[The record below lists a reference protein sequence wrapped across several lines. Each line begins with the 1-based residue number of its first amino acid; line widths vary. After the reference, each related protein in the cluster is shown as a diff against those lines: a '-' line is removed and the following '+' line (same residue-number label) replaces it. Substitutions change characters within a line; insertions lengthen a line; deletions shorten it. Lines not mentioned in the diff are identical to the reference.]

1 MADYKPYTDEEREA
15 VARRR
20 LGQLMQAIGELDAAK
35 TYLLFTW
42 SQLAAAGA
50 HGDQARIEA
59 VAGLLRSDISDVEA
73 AAQQFAATFH
83 KVLAEI
89 ESEYRAAA
97 EHGQRSE

>member
-1 MADYKPYTDEEREA
+1 MADYQPYTDEERQQ

-20 LGQLMQAIGELDAAK
+20 LGQLMEAIGQLDAAK

-50 HGDQARIEA
+50 RGEQDAIEA
-59 VAGLLRSDISDVEA
+59 VARVLRSDISDVEA

-83 KVLAEI
+83 TVLAEI
-89 ESEYRAAA
+89 ESEYRASA
-97 EHGQRSE
+97 EQRAE